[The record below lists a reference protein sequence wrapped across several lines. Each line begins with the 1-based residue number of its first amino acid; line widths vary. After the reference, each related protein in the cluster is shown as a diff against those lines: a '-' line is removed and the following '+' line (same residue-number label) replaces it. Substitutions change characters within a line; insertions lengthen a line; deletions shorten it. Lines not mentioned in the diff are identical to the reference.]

1 MRSGWN
7 GIEITMSETTPSEG
21 DGVLAVEMF

>member
-7 GIEITMSETTPSEG
+7 GIEITVSGAIPSAS